1 MMIAYL
7 MASKRLSLYQAFQ
20 LCYSRRRVVWPNRS
34 FMLQLIEF
42 EKKLQV
48 KGISVKGFRLRLQI
62 KGEGLL
68 SARAHRMRAEPSR
81 PPHVRAHALPPP
93 VVG

>member
-7 MASKRLSLYQAFQ
+7 MASKRQTLYEAFQ

-34 FMLQLIEF
+34 FMLQLIAF

-48 KGISVKGFRLRLQI
+48 KPG
-62 KGEGLL
+62 
-68 SARAHRMRAEPSR
+68 
-81 PPHVRAHALPPP
+81 
-93 VVG
+93 